1 MRPFVVRPA
10 LRVSGRISL
19 PGDKSITHRAAI
31 LSAISCGKTTIKNF
45 PNNLDCLA
53 TIVALRKLGVKI
65 EQGISL
71 PSGSGSVIVRSDGLF
86 GLKKPKS
93 PVFVNE
99 SGTTI
104 RLLAGLLAGQSFDSR
119 LVCGKAL
126 SRRPMRRVCEPLR
139 AMGAVIGSRVT
150 PRLGSTSL
158 TTGRSGQEGYKTG
171 AEEYPPLVITG
182 SVLHGVTYK
191 MPIASAQVKSA
202 ILLAGLYARGKT
214 SVIEPVASRD
224 HTERMMKLFGAGI
237 KSKAGKI
244 ILTPGKDLVSPQA
257 INVPAD
263 ISSAVFF
270 VVLATLIPGSL
281 LELTNVS
288 LNPLRAGAIKVLKR
302 MGADITVQ
310 RLKQDPP
317 FAEPAGDIFVRGA
330 GLKGTTI
337 NKEEIPSLIDELPIL
352 MVAAARAGGRTVIKG
367 AQELRFKETDRIN
380 AMSYNLKKMGAKLNV
395 RSHTAGVDIIID
407 GVQALSG
414 AKLKC
419 FGDHRTAMSMCVA
432 GAVAR
437 SASVIDDVTCIN
449 KSFPGFIK
457 AFKSVV

>member
-1 MRPFVVRPA
+1 MKPFVVRPA
-10 LRVSGRISL
+10 LRVSGRILL

-31 LSAISCGKTTIKNF
+31 LSAISGGKIVINNF

-71 PSGSGSVIVRSDGLF
+71 SLDSGAVIIHSQGLF
-86 GLKKPKS
+86 GLKKPKG
-93 PVFVNE
+93 PIFVNE

-104 RLLAGLLAGQSFDSR
+104 RLLAGLLAGQSFNSR

-126 SRRPMRRVCEPLR
+126 NRRPMRRVCEPLR
-139 AMGAVIGSRVT
+139 TMGAEIISRIT
-150 PRLGSTSL
+150 PRL
-158 TTGRSGQEGYKTG
+158 RSGQKGYKTKV
-171 AEEYPPLVITG
+171 EEYPPFAIKG
-182 SVLHGVTYK
+182 SALHGITYK

-202 ILLAGLYARGKT
+202 ILLAGLYARGRT
-214 SVIEPVASRD
+214 VISEPVASRD

-237 KSKAGKI
+237 KFGAGKI
-244 ILTPGKDLVSPQA
+244 VLTPGKNLVSPQA

-263 ISSAVFF
+263 ISSAAFF
-270 VVLATLIPGSL
+270 IVLATLIPGSL

-310 RLKQDPP
+310 RLKRDSP
-317 FAEPAGDIFVRGA
+317 FAEPAGDIFVRGH

-337 NKEEIPSLIDELPIL
+337 TKDEIPSLIDELPVL
-352 MVAAARAGGRTVIKG
+352 MVASASACGRTLIKG
-367 AQELRFKETDRIN
+367 AQELRVKETDRIN
-380 AMSYNLKKMGAKLNV
+380 SMSYNLKKMGAIINV
-395 RSHTAGVDIIID
+395 RAHAAGIDIVID

-414 AKLKC
+414 AELKS
-419 FGDHRTAMSMCVA
+419 FADHRTAMSMCVA
-432 GAVAR
+432 AAAAR
-437 SASVIDDVTCIN
+437 GASVIDDVTCIN